1 MVLSSKTISALK
13 LLIDLGERYSSNEL
27 VSLNDAAKRKDLSKK
42 FLEQIVPVLKQ
53 AGLIV
58 GSRGNQGGYKLSKNP
73 RDISIKEILILTE
86 SLFNKTNSGSQ
97 AIDSLMNDSDNLL
110 DDFFTAK
117 TLQDLIDLQLNSY
130 SNSYII

>member
-42 FLEQIVPVLKQ
+42 FLEQIVPILKQ

-73 RDISIKEILILTE
+73 RDISIIEILILTE

>member
-42 FLEQIVPVLKQ
+42 FLEQIVPILKQ
-53 AGLIV
+53 AGLII

-73 RDISIKEILILTE
+73 SDISIKEILILTE

>member
-42 FLEQIVPVLKQ
+42 FLEQIVPILKQ

-58 GSRGNQGGYKLSKNP
+58 GSRGKQGGYKLSKNP